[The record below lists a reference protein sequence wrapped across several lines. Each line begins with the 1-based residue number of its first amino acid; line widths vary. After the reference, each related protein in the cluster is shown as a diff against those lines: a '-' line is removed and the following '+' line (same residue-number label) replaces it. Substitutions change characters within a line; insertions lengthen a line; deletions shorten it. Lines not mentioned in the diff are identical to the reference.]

1 MCELSCSS
9 SGGNSVV
16 RWVVVLVFLRREEFC
31 LFSLPI
37 STTDPPRVLPGN
49 WLVARVVV
57 DLKKL
62 LPHVS
67 LPCTLFIIN
76 DQ

>member
-16 RWVVVLVFLRREEFC
+16 RCVVVLVFREEFC
-31 LFSLPI
+31 LRKFRLPI
-37 STTDPPRVLPGN
+37 PRVVLPD

-62 LPHVS
+62 LHVS